1 MGLSQDLVNEFVK
14 ATKDDVK
21 PKKETTV
28 FGTTVEQDGKMF
40 VQLDG
45 AEMLTPVMATADT
58 IPGERVTVM
67 IKNHTATITGN
78 MSSPSARI
86 DDVQVEAQKI
96 TAETAR
102 IDKIIAEN
110 VKINNLLTADSARID
125 VLESE
130 NVEIKD
136 TLTANSADIDTLQA
150 REVDISGRLTAT
162 EADIERLDANKL
174 DANNAKMT
182 YATIENLNATNAT
195 IDDLTGTTGEF
206 KDLATQ
212 KFAAIEAEIEK
223 LEAGEITVEQL
234 KATFATIAALDV
246 EKGRINDLQAE
257 LGDINTLI
265 FGSASGTSIQ
275 TSFANAVIAQ
285 LGDAQIKSAMIDSVT
300 ASKITSGDIITDNVN
315 VKSADGKLLISDQT
329 IQISDNARVRVQ
341 IGKDS
346 SNDYSIN
353 IWDADGNL
361 MFSEGGITDN
371 AIKDAIIRNDMVSD
385 DANIAA
391 HKLDIDSLFDEI
403 NENGSKTIKSTK
415 VYLDDKGQT
424 LDVAFEAMTTDVT
437 ELESSVSSHTT
448 QIQAIQGDI
457 SSKIWQ
463 QDIKT
468 ATDEIGNTTSA
479 LSTQYSTL
487 QQTVNTMS
495 STIESH
501 TTQIN
506 KKADQSTVTEVS
518 NKVNS
523 VESDL
528 DGYKS
533 TVSNTY
539 ATKDEVT
546 DVSGEVTTVNTRV
559 TSLTTE
565 VNRNAT
571 DISAVATRTTS
582 NESAIAELELT
593 ADGLTARLDKQS
605 IGGTNILRGTN
616 QEQALGTSSSWAN
629 GTWRVAG
636 SGTGDRMSIS
646 VTDAPNPAIKWGFQ
660 ISGDGS
666 TGDSSV
672 AQNSIPVVEGKE
684 YTVSCYAKGTGQLKF
699 QVGVNTYS
707 TIRYTLSQVTNWTRY
722 SFTFVAG
729 DGNNLS
735 SGKLNVYLANNGTGH
750 MQICGPK
757 LEVGNI
763 ATDWTPA
770 TTEINEGIEDA
781 SKTATNYMNFSSDGL
796 VVGDM
801 TSDELGNNVR
811 IDSDSVDIRKGNDVL
826 ATFGA
831 NLVEI
836 GKKSTESTLS
846 LCGGAGVFNVESH
859 EHTNKLDVLRT
870 DAYSYKV
877 YNHDMF
883 FYSGYDYQNPVIN
896 GLSSCGK
903 FRMYSYDDTNN
914 TDIHVISEAVDAE
927 TQHRAG
933 ITLTSK
939 LDGDTTEEYALVWA
953 ERHDG
958 TSWTDN
964 QIKVLPDRTEID
976 KSIRF
981 TSNNQ
986 AIYGKHYDGSFVN
999 AFQPCNTS
1007 GNTVIGWG
1015 MYNEEKGST
1024 NIYGKDVTIGS
1035 SLAGKATFRPY
1046 YRKGDTITFDS
1057 IYTAGYVTSSMKNVQ
1072 FFIPLSKP
1080 IIGSPTVSITSTDGF
1095 IIRQGGKYTHGSSSD
1110 TYVAPDSYQA
1120 LYVRPGGIA
1129 VTAVFSTTTNA
1140 LNNEPCGIAWK
1151 GSITL
1156 S

>member
-1 MGLSQDLVNEFVK
+1 MALSQDLVNEFVK
-14 ATKDDVK
+14 ATKDDPK

-96 TAETAR
+96 VAETAR

-150 REVDISGRLTAT
+150 REVDISGRLTVT
-162 EADIERLDANKL
+162 EAEIERLDANKL

-300 ASKITSGDIITDNVN
+300 ASKIKSGDIITDNVN

-329 IQISDNARVRVQ
+329 IQISDNTRVRVQ

-361 MFSEGGITDN
+361 MFSEGGITDS

-424 LDVAFEAMTTDVT
+424 LNVAFQEMTTDVS
-437 ELESSVSSHTT
+437 ELESSVSSQQTE
-448 QIQAIQGDI
+448 IEAIQGQLT
-457 SSKIWQ
+457 SKIWQ
-463 QDIKT
+463 QDINT
-468 ATDEIGNTTSA
+468 AVDEIGNETEQ

-487 QQTVNTMS
+487 QQTVSTMT
-495 STIESH
+495 STLESH
-501 TTQIN
+501 DTEIK
-506 KKADQSTVTEVS
+506 KKANQSTVTEVS
-518 NKVNS
+518 DKVTTL
-523 VESDL
+523 ETDL

-533 TVSNTY
+533 TVSSTY

-559 TSLTTE
+559 NSLATE
-565 VNRNAT
+565 VEQNAG
-571 DISAVATRTTS
+571 DISAVASRTTS
-582 NESAIAELELT
+582 NESAIAELELS
-593 ADGLTARLDKQS
+593 ADGLTARLDNQS

-616 QEQALGTSSSWAN
+616 AMTAIGTSSTWTS
-629 GTWRVAG
+629 GTWRSAG
-636 SGTGDRMSIS
+636 EGTGTRS
-646 VTDAPNPAIKWGFQ
+646 VIDITDAPNPQIKKGFRVVATEDGDNAISQ
-660 ISGDGS
+660 
-666 TGDSSV
+666 DSV
-672 AQNSIPVVEGKE
+672 PVVVGKE
-684 YTVSCYAKGTGQLKF
+684 YTLSCYARGTGRLKL
-699 QVGVNTYS
+699 QSGRSTSYGALRWYLTDVTDWTKYS
-707 TIRYTLSQVTNWTRY
+707 Y
-722 SFTFVAG
+722 TFVAG
-729 DGNNLS
+729 EN
-735 SGKLNVYLANNGTGH
+735 NNGVVDGLTNIYVANMVTGTLE
-750 MQICGPK
+750 ICGMK

-763 ATDWTPA
+763 ATDWTLSPNDIDA
-770 TTEINEGIEDA
+770 GITDA
-781 SKTATNYMNFSSDGL
+781 SKTATNYMKFSSGGL

-801 TSDELGNNVR
+801 TKSTLGKNVL
-811 IDSDSVDIRKGNDVL
+811 IDSDSVDIRNNTKVL
-826 ATFGA
+826 ASFQEDKIELGIESDEAIIGFCGDNATLTAVKDSSGYYDGIRFDSSYFRTRGNNVSLIA
-831 NLVEI
+831 NVPDND
-836 GKKSTESTLS
+836 
-846 LCGGAGVFNVESH
+846 AGYGRLLM
-859 EHTNKLDVLRT
+859 HTN
-870 DAYSYKV
+870 
-877 YNHDMF
+877 
-883 FYSGYDYQNPVIN
+883 
-896 GLSSCGK
+896 
-903 FRMYSYDDTNN
+903 
-914 TDIHVISEAVDAE
+914 E
-927 TQHRAG
+927 
-933 ITLTSK
+933 
-939 LDGDTTEEYALVWA
+939 
-953 ERHDG
+953 
-958 TSWTDN
+958 TDN
-964 QIKVLPDRTEID
+964 
-976 KSIRF
+976 SI
-981 TSNNQ
+981 SN
-986 AIYGKHYDGSFVN
+986 A
-999 AFQPCNTS
+999 
-1007 GNTVIGWG
+1007 
-1015 MYNEEKGST
+1015 
-1024 NIYGKDVTIGS
+1024 
-1035 SLAGKATFRPY
+1035 
-1046 YRKGDTITFDS
+1046 FDS
-1057 IYTAGYVTSSMKNVQ
+1057 ILTDGSKQHNTHIGGYSVSNTSNAYS
-1072 FFIPLSKP
+1072 F
-1080 IIGSPTVSITSTDGF
+1080 VSIDAENYTGSQWKENRLRIEPTKTMLYDMNNSGVIRPWHKVLWDGAFQMTTSQTATLSESVSN
-1095 IIRQGGKYTHGSSSD
+1095 Q
-1110 TYVAPDSYQA
+1110 PN
-1120 LYVRPGGIA
+1120 GI
-1129 VTAVFSTTTNA
+1129 VLVFSEIVDGAAQNTSFHCHFVPKYMVSEHGGHGHCIQLSTSNLAYFATKYLYISNSKIVGND
-1140 LNNEPCGIAWK
+1140 NNTVVGDSASGVYRTCNRFVMRYVIGV
-1151 GSITL
+1151 
-1156 S
+1156 

>member
-1 MGLSQDLVNEFVK
+1 MSLSRDLVDQFVK
-14 ATKDDVK
+14 ITNDDSK
-21 PKKETTV
+21 TKKETTV
-28 FGTTVEQDGKMF
+28 FGTTVESDGKMY

-45 AEMLTPVMATADT
+45 SDRLTPVMATADT
-58 IPGERVTVM
+58 LPGERVTVM

-78 MSSPSARI
+78 MTSPAARTGDVAAMGTSITTESARI
-86 DDVQVEAQKI
+86 DTLI
-96 TAETAR
+96 S
-102 IDKIIAEN
+102 EN
-110 VKINNLLTADSARID
+110 VTIKDSLSAERARID
-125 VLESE
+125 VIVAD
-130 NVEIKD
+130 NVDIRN
-136 TLTANSADIDTLQA
+136 TLTANSADIDQLEA
-150 REVDISGRLTAT
+150 KEVIVSDRLTAA
-162 EADIERLDANKL
+162 EADIETLETVKL
-174 DANNAKMT
+174 DAESASIT
-182 YATIENLNATNAT
+182 YATIESLSATNGI
-195 IDDLTGTTGEF
+195 IDDLQSTTGEF
-206 KDLATQ
+206 RDLTTQ
-212 KFAAIEAEIEK
+212 KFEAIEAEIAK

-246 EKGRINDLQAE
+246 EKGRINDLEAE

-285 LGDAQIKSAMIDSVT
+285 LGEAQIKSAMIDEVS
-300 ASKITSGDIITDNVN
+300 ASKIKSGDIITDNVN
-315 VKSADGKLLISDQT
+315 VKSADGRLLISDQT
-329 IQISDNARVRVQ
+329 IQISDNNRVRVQ
-341 IGKDS
+341 IGKDAA
-346 SNDYSIN
+346 NDYSIN
-353 IWDADGNL
+353 IWDADGKL
-361 MFSEGGITDN
+361 MFSEGGITDS
-371 AIKDAIIRNDMVSD
+371 AIKEAIIRNEMVSD

-403 NENGSKTIKSTK
+403 NGSSKTIKSTK
-415 VYLDDKGQT
+415 VYLDEQNQT
-424 LDVAFEAMTTDVT
+424 LDVAFKSVTEDVT
-437 ELESSVSSHTT
+437 DLGETVTTHGT
-448 QIQAIQGDI
+448 QIATIQGNI

-463 QDIKT
+463 QDIDT
-468 ATDEIGNTTSA
+468 AKDELGNETEQ
-479 LSTQYSTL
+479 LRTQQSSM
-487 QQTVNTMS
+487 QQTLTSMS
-495 STIESH
+495 STLASH
-501 TTQIN
+501 ETEIS
-506 KKADQSTVTEVS
+506 KKADGTTVTEVS

-523 VESDL
+523 LESDL
-528 DGYKS
+528 DGYKR
-533 TVSNTY
+533 TVSSTY

-546 DVSGEVTTVNTRV
+546 DVSGDVTTVNNRV
-559 TSLTTE
+559 TSLSTN
-565 VNRNAT
+565 VNQNAS
-571 DISAVATRTTS
+571 DISAVATRTSS
-582 NESAIAELELT
+582 NESAIAEVALT
-593 ADGLTARLDKQS
+593 ADGLTTRLNNQT

-616 QEQALGTSSSWAN
+616 QEQALGSSSSWAN

-636 SGTGDRMSIS
+636 SGTGTRMSINI
-646 VTDAPNPAIKWGFQ
+646 TDAPNPAIKWGFQ

-672 AQNSIPVVEGKE
+672 AQNGIPVIEGKE

-707 TIRYTLSQVTNWTRY
+707 TVRYTLSQVTAWTKY

-735 SGKLNVYLANNGTGH
+735 NGWLNVYLANNGTGH
-750 MQICGPK
+750 MQLCGMK

-896 GLSSCGK
+896 GVSSGGK
-903 FRMYSYDDTNN
+903 FRMYSYEDTNN
-914 TDIHVISEAVDAE
+914 TDITILSQSVDEE

-933 ITLTSK
+933 FTATSK
-939 LDGDTTEEYALVWA
+939 LNGSETEEYSLMWA

-1015 MYNEEKGST
+1015 MYNEGKGST
-1024 NIYGKDVTIGS
+1024 NIYGKDVIIGS
-1035 SLAGKATFRPY
+1035 SLAGKVTFRPY
-1046 YRKGDTITFDS
+1046 YRAGDTITFDS
-1057 IYTAGYVTSSMKNVQ
+1057 IYTSGYVTNSMKNIQ

-1110 TYVAPDSYQA
+1110 TYVAPDSYSA
-1120 LYVRPGGIA
+1120 LYIRPGGIA

-1151 GSITL
+1151 GAITL